1 MKDLAV
7 FFDIGDTLVSQLDWQ
22 DGAQVCLNQL
32 RAEGARLGTISN
44 TDGLSRQDLAAH
56 LPVDFDFSRFDDHLV
71 LLSSELGIEKPD
83 PAIFRKAINLAG
95 LDARNC
101 IFVGEDLSEILAAQ
115 AVGMRTCRVTQ
126 FPRDFEILCEFLK
139 GD

>member
-1 MKDLAV
+1 MKDLAI

-32 RAEGARLGTISN
+32 RAEGARLGIISN

-56 LPVDFDFSRFDDHLV
+56 LPVDFDFARFDDDLV
-71 LLSSELGIEKPD
+71 LLSSESGIEKPD
-83 PAIFRKAINLAG
+83 PAIFRKAMDLTG
-95 LDARNC
+95 LDPRNC
-101 IFVGEDLSEILAAQ
+101 IFVGEDLSETLAAQ
-115 AVGMRTCRVTQ
+115 AVGMQVCRVTH
-126 FPRDFEILCEFLK
+126 FPHDFEVLCKFLK